1 MVIAAA
7 VYGWT
12 SPTLPKLL
20 ADDSPIPTTPDQSSW
35 ITSMLIIGG
44 AAGPVAT
51 ILMVD
56 R

>member
-1 MVIAAA
+1 MVTVASTFS
-7 VYGWT
+7 WS

-35 ITSMLIIGG
+35 IVSFYVIGSF
-44 AAGPVAT
+44 AGPPLS
-51 ILMVD
+51 ILLVD